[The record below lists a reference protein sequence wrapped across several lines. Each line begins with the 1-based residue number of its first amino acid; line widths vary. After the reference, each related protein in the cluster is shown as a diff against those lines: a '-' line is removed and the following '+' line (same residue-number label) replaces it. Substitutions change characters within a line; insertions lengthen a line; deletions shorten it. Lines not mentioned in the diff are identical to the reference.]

1 MLEVLAPGALT
12 TVQDLGRPGHA
23 RWGVGVSGAADR
35 GALRLANRL
44 LGNDI
49 RAAGLEVT
57 FGGLVLRALADVQLA
72 LTGAP
77 CPATVDARPVGH
89 NALLS
94 LHAGAVLAL
103 GPPRSGVRTFVG
115 VRGGVDVPEV
125 LGSRSTDVL
134 AGVGPDVLVEGARL
148 PVGQPSGDLP
158 DVEQA
163 PVAAPPEG
171 DVVLRV
177 VAGPRDDWFT
187 AQARARLL
195 HARWEVSA
203 QSDRV
208 GVRLQG
214 PSLEREVH
222 EELASEGMVPGALQ
236 VPPSGLPTLL
246 LVDHPLTGGYPVI
259 AVVRDAD
266 VDAAAQ
272 LRPGQGVR
280 FR

>member
-1 MLEVLAPGALT
+1 MLEVLRTGPLT
-12 TVQDLGRPGHA
+12 TVQDLGRTGQA

-35 GALRLANRL
+35 SSLQLANRL

-49 RAAGLEVT
+49 RAAALEVT
-57 FGGLVLRALADVQLA
+57 FGGLVLRSLADVQLA

-77 CPATVDARPVGH
+77 CPATVDERPVGH

-94 LHAGAVLAL
+94 LPAGAVLAL
-103 GPPRSGVRTFVG
+103 GPPRVGVRTCIG
-115 VRGGVDVPEV
+115 VRGGVDVAPV
-125 LGSRSTDVL
+125 LGSRSTDLL
-134 AGVGPDVLVEGARL
+134 AGIGPDVLTDGARL
-148 PVGQPSGDLP
+148 PVGRACGPLP
-158 DVEQA
+158 DVDQA
-163 PVAAPPEG
+163 PVAEPAAG

-177 VAGPRDDWFT
+177 RSGPRDDWFT
-187 AQARARLL
+187 AQARALL
-195 HARWEVSA
+195 RSARWEAGA

-214 PSLEREVH
+214 PALEREVH
-222 EELASEGMVPGALQ
+222 AELASEGMVPGALQ

-266 VDAAAQ
+266 LSAAAQ

>member
-1 MLEVLAPGALT
+1 MLEVLATGPLA
-12 TVQDLGRPGHA
+12 TVQDLGRAGQA

-49 RAAGLEVT
+49 RAAALEVT
-57 FGGLVLRALADVQLA
+57 FGGLVLHAHDDVQLA

-77 CPATVDARPVGH
+77 CPATVDGHAVGH
-89 NALLS
+89 NALLT
-94 LHAGAVLAL
+94 LPAGAVLAL
-103 GPPRSGVRTFVG
+103 GPPRTGVRTYVG
-115 VRGGVDVPEV
+115 VRGGIDVTEV
-125 LGSRSTDVL
+125 LGSRSTDL
-134 AGVGPDVLVEGARL
+134 LSGVGPDVLVEGARL
-148 PVGQPSGDLP
+148 PVGRPAGDLP
-158 DVEQA
+158 DVDQA
-163 PVAAPPEG
+163 PVGAPPGG

-177 VAGPRDDWFT
+177 RPGPRDDWFT
-187 AQARARLL
+187 AQARALLL

-214 PSLEREVH
+214 PPLEREVH